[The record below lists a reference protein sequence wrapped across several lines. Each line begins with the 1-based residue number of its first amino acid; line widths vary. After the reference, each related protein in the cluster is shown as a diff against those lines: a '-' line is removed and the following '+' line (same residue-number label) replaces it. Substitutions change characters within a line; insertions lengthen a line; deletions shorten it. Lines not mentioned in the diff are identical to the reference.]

1 MEGQGFRE
9 VYNFKG
15 GIEAWEGLTAR
26 GPVEMGMAHLR
37 GDETPEEIITLAYGM
52 EEGLSQF
59 YKIVAEKNEDSEVGT
74 LLRKLAGVEEEHKQ
88 RLFDLYGTL
97 NDLVIDKALFEAEI
111 VSDAM
116 EGGFTPE
123 EFLKNNRSA
132 METVPGVIDVAMML
146 ETQALD
152 LYLRYS
158 QRTEDK
164 KSGDILLGIAEEEK
178 THLRALGDLMGKEG
192 QRNDVIVSGE

>member
-15 GIEAWEGLTAR
+15 GIEAGEGLTAT
-26 GPVEMGMAHLR
+26 GPFEMGMVHLR

-52 EEGLSQF
+52 EEGLSRF
-59 YKIVAEKNEDSEVGT
+59 YKIVAEKNKDPGVGT
-74 LLRKLAGVEEEHKQ
+74 LLKKLAKVEEEHKQ
-88 RLFDLYGTL
+88 RLFDLYDTL
-97 NDLVIDKALFEAEI
+97 NDFEIDKALFEAEI

-123 EFLKNNRSA
+123 EFLENNRSA

-164 KSGDILLGIAEEEK
+164 KSRGILLGIAEEEK
-178 THLRALGDLMGKEG
+178 AHLRALGDLMGKEG
-192 QRNDVIVSGE
+192 QTG

>member
-9 VYNFKG
+9 VYNLKG
-15 GIEAWEGLTAR
+15 GIKAWEGLTAR
-26 GPVEMGMAHLR
+26 GPVEMGMEHLR

-52 EEGLSQF
+52 EEGLSRF
-59 YKIVAEKNEDSEVGT
+59 YKIVAEKNEDPEVGT
-74 LLRKLAGVEEEHKQ
+74 LLKKLAEVEEEHKQ
-88 RLFDLYGTL
+88 RLFDLYDSL
-97 NDLVIDKALFEAEI
+97 NDLAIDKALFEAEI
-111 VSDAM
+111 VTDAM

-123 EFLKNNRSA
+123 EFLENNRSA
-132 METVPGVIDVAMML
+132 METVSGVIDVAMML

-164 KSGDILLGIAEEEK
+164 KSRDILLGIAEDEK
-178 THLRALGDLMGKEG
+178 AHLRALGDLMGKEG
-192 QRNDVIVSGE
+192 QTG

>member
-9 VYNFKG
+9 VYNLKG
-15 GIEAWEGLTAR
+15 GIEAWEGLTAT
-26 GPVEMGMAHLR
+26 GPVEMGMVHLR

-52 EEGLSQF
+52 EEGLSRF
-59 YKIVAEKNEDSEVGT
+59 YKIVAEKNKDPGVGT
-74 LLRKLAGVEEEHKQ
+74 LLKKLAQVEEEHKQ
-88 RLFDLYGTL
+88 RLFDLYDTL
-97 NDLVIDKALFEAEI
+97 NDFEIDKALFETEI

-123 EFLKNNRSA
+123 EFLENNRSA
-132 METVPGVIDVAMML
+132 MDTVPGVIDVAMML
-146 ETQALD
+146 ETRALD

-164 KSGDILLGIAEEEK
+164 KSRDILLGIAEEEK
-178 THLRALGDLMGKEG
+178 AHLGALGDLMGKEG
-192 QRNDVIVSGE
+192 KTG